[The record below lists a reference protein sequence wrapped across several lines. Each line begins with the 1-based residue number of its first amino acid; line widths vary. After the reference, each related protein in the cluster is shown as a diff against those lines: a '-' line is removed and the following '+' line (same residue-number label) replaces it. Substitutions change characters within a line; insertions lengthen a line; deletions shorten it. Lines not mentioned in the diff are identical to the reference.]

1 MPEEMSKEDILRKL
15 DSYNL
20 LGLSFIHRQELDK
33 DFTEKE
39 VKDAVFQLG
48 AWKASGPDGIPA
60 LVPQKCWNIM
70 GPTITQATLGFL
82 KSGFILKELNNT
94 FIKCQSPEKVGDF
107 RPISLCNV
115 AYKIASKVLANRL
128 KPIME
133 DIITPY
139 QNAFIKGRLISDNLI
154 IAHELIHTIKT
165 KKKGQAQFATIKVD
179 LSKAYDRLSWNFLE
193 AVLQKMG
200 FSQLWINSIMQCV
213 STVSYRILING
224 APIENIKPTRG
235 IRQGDPLSTYLF
247 IICANIL
254 SCMLLDIENKGL
266 IQGIDLRKG
275 EMPISHLFFADDILL
290 FMKLNKQTP
299 EKLKEVLE
307 NFCKMSGQKINDSK
321 SVMTVSPNCNSEER
335 EELQHKFKIQMKNK
349 IGIYLGFPLTHVPK

>member
-1 MPEEMSKEDILRKL
+1 M
-15 DSYNL
+15 
-20 LGLSFIHRQELDK
+20 
-33 DFTEKE
+33 
-39 VKDAVFQLG
+39 G
-48 AWKASGPDGIPA
+48 AWKAPGPDGIPA

-94 FIKCQSPEKVGDF
+94 FITLIPKCQSPEMVGDF
-107 RPISLCNV
+107 RPINLCNI
-115 AYKIASKVLANRL
+115 AYKVASKILANRL
-128 KPIME
+128 KSIME

-139 QNAFIKGRLISDNLI
+139 QNAFIKGWLISDNLI
-154 IAHELIHTIKT
+154 IAHELLHTIKT
-165 KKKGQAQFATIKVD
+165 KKKGRARFVAIKVD

-213 STVSYRILING
+213 SIVTYRILING
-224 APIENIKPTRG
+224 APTENIKPTRG
-235 IRQGDPLSTYLF
+235 IRQGDLLSTYLF

-275 EMPISHLFFADDILL
+275 EMRMSHLFFADDILL
-290 FMKLNKQTP
+290 FMKLNKQTL

-307 NFCKMSGQKINDSK
+307 NFCKMSRQKINDSK
-321 SVMTVSPNCNSEER
+321 SIMTVSPNCNSEER
-335 EELQHKFKIQMKNK
+335 EELQHKFKI
-349 IGIYLGFPLTHVPK
+349 

>member
-115 AYKIASKVLANRL
+115 AYKIASKVLTNRL

-139 QNAFIKGRLISDNLI
+139 QNAFIK
-154 IAHELIHTIKT
+154 TIKS
-165 KKKGQAQFATIKVD
+165 KKKGQARFAAIKVD
-179 LSKAYDRLSWNFLE
+179 LSEAYDRLSWNFLE

-200 FSQLWINSIMQCV
+200 FGQLWINSIMQCV
-213 STVSYRILING
+213 STES
-224 APIENIKPTRG
+224 
-235 IRQGDPLSTYLF
+235 
-247 IICANIL
+247 
-254 SCMLLDIENKGL
+254 
-266 IQGIDLRKG
+266 
-275 EMPISHLFFADDILL
+275 
-290 FMKLNKQTP
+290 
-299 EKLKEVLE
+299 
-307 NFCKMSGQKINDSK
+307 
-321 SVMTVSPNCNSEER
+321 
-335 EELQHKFKIQMKNK
+335 
-349 IGIYLGFPLTHVPK
+349 

>member
-1 MPEEMSKEDILRKL
+1 
-15 DSYNL
+15 
-20 LGLSFIHRQELDK
+20 
-33 DFTEKE
+33 
-39 VKDAVFQLG
+39 
-48 AWKASGPDGIPA
+48 
-60 LVPQKCWNIM
+60 M

-94 FIKCQSPEKVGDF
+94 FITLIPKCQSPEKVGDF

-115 AYKIASKVLANRL
+115 AYKVASKVLAKRL

-165 KKKGQAQFATIKVD
+165 KKKGRARFVAIKVD

-200 FSQLWINSIMQCV
+200 FSKLWINSIMQCV
-213 STVSYRILING
+213 SIVTYRILING
-224 APIENIKPTRG
+224 VPTENIKPTRG

-275 EMPISHLFFADDILL
+275 EMPISHLFFADDIIL

-307 NFCKMSGQKINDSK
+307 NFCKMFGQKIIDSK
-321 SVMTVSPNCNSEER
+321 SVMTVSPNYNSEER
-335 EELQHKFKIQMKNK
+335 EE
-349 IGIYLGFPLTHVPK
+349 IGRAHV